1 MNNLAGSITS
11 IDCDGNLSLVDIDVA
26 GGSTMTALIVETP
39 EHCSWLEIGH
49 KVKVLFKE
57 TEVSIA
63 RDLSGLISLR
73 NRFPAT
79 ITNLRSSGML
89 AEITLDFAGEQVV
102 SIITSRSAQ
111 RLELQTG
118 DQVEW
123 LVKANEVSLT
133 GN

>member
-1 MNNLAGSITS
+1 MNSIPGTIAA
-11 IDCDGNLSLVDIDVA
+11 IDTDGNLSLVDIEVTSDFRM
-26 GGSTMTALIVETP
+26 SALIVESP
-39 EHCSWLEIGH
+39 EHCSWLNIGH
-49 KVKVLFKE
+49 GVKILFKE

-63 RDLSGLISLR
+63 RNLSGQISLR
-73 NRFPAT
+73 NRFPAL
-79 ITNLRSSGML
+79 IAAVRSSGML
-89 AEITLDFAGEQVV
+89 AEITLNVGGHQVV

-111 RLELQTG
+111 RMELQTG

>member
-1 MNNLAGSITS
+1 MNCLSGQISAVDT
-11 IDCDGNLSLVDIDVA
+11 DGNLSLVNISVTDDLNM
-26 GGSTMTALIVETP
+26 SALIVETP
-39 EHCSWLEIGH
+39 QRCPWLKIGNR
-49 KVKVLFKE
+49 VQVMFKE

-63 RDLSGLISLR
+63 RNLSGQISLR
-73 NRFPAT
+73 NRFQAT
-79 ITNLRSSGML
+79 ITAIRSSGML
-89 AEITLDFAGEQVV
+89 AEITLDSAGHQVI

-111 RLELQTG
+111 RMELKTG

>member
-1 MNNLAGSITS
+1 MNSIPGKIAT
-11 IDCDGNLSLVDIDVA
+11 IDTDGNLSLVDIEVTSDFRM
-26 GGSTMTALIVETP
+26 SALIVETP
-39 EHCSWLEIGH
+39 EHCPWLKTGQRI
-49 KVKVLFKE
+49 KILFKE

-63 RDLSGLISLR
+63 RNLSGQISLR
-73 NRFPAT
+73 NRFVAT
-79 ITNLRSSGML
+79 IAGIRSEGML
-89 AEITLDFAGEQVV
+89 AEITLDSAGHQVV

-111 RLELQTG
+111 RMELKTG

>member
-1 MNNLAGSITS
+1 MNNLAGTIIA
-11 IDCDGNLSLVDIDVA
+11 IDTDGNLSLTDIDVTPDLRM
-26 GGSTMTALIVETP
+26 SALIVETP
-39 EHCSWLEIGH
+39 EHCPWLKTGH
-49 KVKVLFKE
+49 QVKVLFKE

-63 RDLSGLISLR
+63 RNLSGQISLR

-79 ITNLRSSGML
+79 ITKIRSEGML
-89 AEITLDFAGEQVV
+89 AEITLDSTGHPVV

-111 RLELQTG
+111 RMDLQTG

>member
-1 MNNLAGSITS
+1 MNNILGTITA
-11 IDCDGNLSLVDIDVA
+11 IDTDGNLSLVDITVSEDIRM
-26 GGSTMTALIVETP
+26 SALIVETP
-39 EHCSWLEIGH
+39 EHCPWLKAG
-49 KVKVLFKE
+49 KKAKVLFKE

-63 RDLSGLISLR
+63 RNLSGQISLR
-73 NRFPAT
+73 NRFMAT
-79 ITNLRSSGML
+79 ITRIRSEGML
-89 AEITLDFAGEQVV
+89 AEITLASAEHEVV

-111 RLELQTG
+111 RMELKTG

>member
-1 MNNLAGSITS
+1 MNSVPGTIAA
-11 IDCDGNLSLVDIDVA
+11 IDTDGNLSLVDIDVA
-26 GGSTMTALIVETP
+26 AGARMTALIVENP
-39 EHCSWLEIGH
+39 EHCPWLEVGH

-63 RDLSGLISLR
+63 RNLSGQISLR

-79 ITNLRSSGML
+79 ITAIRSSGML
-89 AEITLDFAGEQVV
+89 AEITLDSAGHQII

-111 RLELQTG
+111 RMELKTG

>member
-1 MNNLAGSITS
+1 MNILAGVISA
-11 IDCDGNLSLVDIDVA
+11 IDTDGNLSLVDIDVA
-26 GGSTMTALIVETP
+26 GDSTMSALIVETP
-39 EHCSWLEIGH
+39 EHCPWLKVGR

-63 RDLSGLISLR
+63 RNLSGQISLR
-73 NRFPAT
+73 NRFPTT
-79 ITNLRSSGML
+79 ISAIRSSGML
-89 AEITLDFAGEQVV
+89 AEITLDVGGHEIV

-111 RLELQTG
+111 RMALKTG

-133 GN
+133 VN

>member
-1 MNNLAGSITS
+1 MNSIPGTIAAIDTDGS
-11 IDCDGNLSLVDIDVA
+11 LSLVDIDVA
-26 GGSTMTALIVETP
+26 EGTTMTALIVETP
-39 EHCSWLEIGH
+39 ECCPWLRTGH
-49 KVKVLFKE
+49 TVQVVFKE

-79 ITNLRSSGML
+79 VSNIRCSGML
-89 AEITLDFAGEQVV
+89 AEICLDFVGQQII
-102 SIITSRSAQ
+102 SIITNRSAQ
-111 RLELQTG
+111 RLQLKTG

-133 GN
+133 AK

>member
-1 MNNLAGSITS
+1 MNSLPATIAT
-11 IDCDGNLSLVDIDVA
+11 IDTDGNLSLVDMDVTPDFRM
-26 GGSTMTALIVETP
+26 SALIVETP
-39 EHCSWLEIGH
+39 EHCPWLTVGH

-63 RDLSGLISLR
+63 RNLSGQISLR
-73 NRFPAT
+73 NRFAAT
-79 ITNLRSSGML
+79 ITGIRSEGML
-89 AEITLDFAGEQVV
+89 AEITLDSTGHQVI

-111 RLELQTG
+111 RMELKTG

-133 GN
+133 GS

>member
-1 MNNLAGSITS
+1 MNNLPGTIAA
-11 IDCDGNLSLVDIDVA
+11 IDTDGNLSLVDINVTGDIRM
-26 GGSTMTALIVETP
+26 SALIVETP
-39 EHCSWLEIGH
+39 EHCLWLEVGH

-63 RDLSGLISLR
+63 RNLSGQISLR

-79 ITNLRSSGML
+79 ITAIRSSGML
-89 AEITLDFAGEQVV
+89 AEITLDSAGHQVI

-111 RLELQTG
+111 RMELKTG

>member
-1 MNNLAGSITS
+1 MNSLAGTIAA
-11 IDCDGNLSLVDIDVA
+11 IDTDGNLSLVDIDVTKTFRM
-26 GGSTMTALIVETP
+26 SALIVETP
-39 EHCSWLEIGH
+39 EHCLWLKAGN

-63 RDLSGLISLR
+63 RNLSGQISLR
-73 NRFPAT
+73 NRFMAT
-79 ITNLRSSGML
+79 ITRIRSEGML
-89 AEITLDFAGEQVV
+89 AEITLASAGHEVV

-111 RLELQTG
+111 RMELKTG

-133 GN
+133 TG